1 MLVCADAAE
10 ACRQLRTSDGSG
22 EGEAETAAGP
32 ALRVEAAEPL
42 TRARLEDVGRRWLT
56 GAPIQWSSLYSAPP
70 PRRVPLPPYPFARRR
85 HWIDPPRREQP
96 DHSPEPAAPPPL
108 PCSAAANVIERRV
121 TAIWREVLGGEN
133 ISGSDD
139 FFALGGDSLIGT
151 ELVARLSNEFGVDL
165 PLSQLAEAP
174 TVTGITRVISE
185 MRTTSATVDI
195 TQGQH
200 V

>member
-32 ALRVEAAEPL
+32 ALHVEAAEPL

-85 HWIDPPRREQP
+85 HWIDPLPSHRDAVAALMGASLQHPTGLPHDLTRRI
-96 DHSPEPAAPPPL
+96 A
-108 PCSAAANVIERRV
+108 
-121 TAIWREVLGGEN
+121 AIWEEVLG
-133 ISGSDD
+133 IQQISDD
-139 FFALGGDSLIGT
+139 DRFVELGGDSALAVLIVSKAREAGIAMNL
-151 ELVARLSNEFGVDL
+151 EDLVAGHTVADL
-165 PLSQLAEAP
+165 AA
-174 TVTGITRVISE
+174 
-185 MRTTSATVDI
+185 SAAAVAV
-195 TQGQH
+195 QNSS
-200 V
+200 